1 MRVSPR
7 ESDPTLL
14 KNFFKEAGVPI
25 AGQTP
30 LFHGRVWVWVW
41 VPVWVGVAVL
51 DAGAYGSKDVCWWL
65 GGWMWVYCCLCFSA

>member
-1 MRVSPR
+1 MRVSPK

-14 KNFFKEAGVPI
+14 NNFFKEAGVPI
-25 AGQTP
+25 GGQTP

-65 GGWMWVYCCLCFSA
+65 GGWVWVYCCLCFSA